1 MALAEAEYDVTA
13 MAFDSERQNRGGHGP
28 QPGDERLFVR
38 FFWHPRR
45 NDTKSSEEGR
55 PIYEDRE
62 YVEITVPGN
71 RDMVVFK
78 PATDMERER
87 FPQHYAAFL
96 NKAAMPNQGTPLSVW
111 PALTKAQVEEMKF
124 FNVHTIEQL
133 ADMADAQAQKFMGI
147 QNLRTRARAFL
158 EETGKSAAAEKLSA
172 ELAKRDEEIA
182 SLRAQMD
189 EILKDRAAEKVSVKG
204 K

>member
-13 MAFDSERQNRGGHGP
+13 MAFDAERSNSGNSGP
-28 QPGDERLFVR
+28 QAGDERLYVK
-38 FFWHPRR
+38 FFYHPRK
-45 NDTKSSEEGR
+45 NEILSIQEGR

-62 YVEITVPGN
+62 YIEITIPGN
-71 RDMVVFK
+71 RDMVVFR
-78 PATDMERER
+78 PISDIERER
-87 FPQHYAAFL
+87 FPRHYAAFR
-96 NKAAMPNQGTPLSVW
+96 NKAAQPNDGTPLNIW

-124 FNVHTIEQL
+124 FNVHTVEQL
-133 ADMADAQAQKFMGI
+133 AGMSDEQSQKFMGV

-158 EETGKSAAAEKLSA
+158 EESGKSAAAEKLSS

-182 SLRAQMD
+182 YLKAQME
-189 EILKDRAAEKVSVKG
+189 EILKERAAERVSVK